1 MIDRKMCKIEML
13 FLYEEISE
21 DLVVD
26 VFRKEVENF
35 RENGVILDI
44 DEDFYVCIFVLRFLL
59 NVGFIEE
66 EFDDLNE
73 IIGSIFCL
81 NDVKEE

>member
-1 MIDRKMCKIEML
+1 ML

-35 RENGVILDI
+35 WENGVILDI
-44 DEDFYVCIFVLRFLL
+44 DEDFYVCIFVLWFLL

-81 NDVKEE
+81 NNVKEE

>member
-1 MIDRKMCKIEML
+1 ML

-26 VFRKEVENF
+26 VFRKVVENF

-44 DEDFYVCIFVLRFLL
+44 DEDFYVCIFVLWFLL

-81 NDVKEE
+81 NNVKEE

>member
-1 MIDRKMCKIEML
+1 ML

-35 RENGVILDI
+35 RVNGVILDI
-44 DEDFYVCIFVLRFLL
+44 DEDFYVCIFVLWFLL

-81 NDVKEE
+81 NNVKEE

>member
-1 MIDRKMCKIEML
+1 ML

-35 RENGVILDI
+35 REIGVILDI
-44 DEDFYVCIFVLRFLL
+44 DEDFYVCIFVLWFLL

>member
-1 MIDRKMCKIEML
+1 ML

-44 DEDFYVCIFVLRFLL
+44 DEDFYVCIFVLWFLL

>member
-1 MIDRKMCKIEML
+1 MIDRKMCKVEML

-35 RENGVILDI
+35 RVNGVILDI
-44 DEDFYVCIFVLRFLL
+44 DEDFYVCIFVL
-59 NVGFIEE
+59 
-66 EFDDLNE
+66 
-73 IIGSIFCL
+73 
-81 NDVKEE
+81 

>member
-44 DEDFYVCIFVLRFLL
+44 DEDFYVCIFVL
-59 NVGFIEE
+59 
-66 EFDDLNE
+66 
-73 IIGSIFCL
+73 
-81 NDVKEE
+81 